1 MSFRKSLVFGLVV
14 GVSTWFAG
22 CGGGPGDAPET
33 VAAKGTVT
41 VDGAP
46 IAGLSVAFIPASGKL
61 ATGLTD
67 EQGNFTLSTNEPG
80 DGAVVGSY
88 SVSITRVPDEVTEA
102 MPGMDGY
109 KEPEPP
115 PFAKKYTDPQTSG
128 LTATVDAD
136 PSKNVFKFDLEKE

>member
-1 MSFRKSLVFGLVV
+1 MSLHKFLTLGLVV

-41 VDGAP
+41 VDGKP
-46 IAGLSVAFIPASGKL
+46 MPGLSVAFIPASGKL
-61 ATGLTD
+61 ATGETD
-67 EQGNFTLSTNEPG
+67 DQGNFALTTNQPG

-88 SVSITRVPDEVTEA
+88 SVAINQIQEVSEA

-109 KEPEPP
+109 KKPAPP
-115 PFAKKYTDPQTSG
+115 PFARKYTDAKTSE

-136 PSKNVFKFDLEKE
+136 PSKNDFKFDLQKQ

>member
-1 MSFRKSLVFGLVV
+1 MSFRKFLALGIVV

-22 CGGGPGDAPET
+22 CGGDPGDAPET

-41 VDGAP
+41 VDGQP
-46 IAGLSVAFIPASGKL
+46 MAGLSVAFIPASGKL
-61 ATGLTD
+61 ATGETD
-67 EQGNFTLSTNEPG
+67 DQGNFTLTTNEPG

-88 SVSITRVPDEVTEA
+88 SVAINRIQEATEA

-109 KEPEPP
+109 KKPEPP
-115 PFAKKYTDPQTSG
+115 PFARKYTDAQTSG

-136 PSKNVFKFDLEKE
+136 PAKNDFKFDLQAK